1 MYITLE
7 EWIENQTKANKQTK
21 ITKKEINKDNIKK
34 LDNKITW
41 KKNKT
46 KQKQKKRK
54 QKKPMFTHFNNHVS
68 GCCLFSLFTWFGN
81 HDTSRLGV

>member
-41 KKNKT
+41 KKKQNKT
-46 KQKQKKRK
+46 KTKKK
-54 QKKPMFTHFNNHVS
+54 ETKKTYVY
-68 GCCLFSLFTWFGN
+68 SL
-81 HDTSRLGV
+81 